1 MPDIPKSVHSKGL
14 LGESLAEQHLSTLG
28 LQCIARRYHSPYGE
42 IDLIMLDHDV
52 LVFVEVKF
60 RHHGTLV
67 SAQAAVT
74 PAKQRRIIQTAL
86 WYLNE
91 HPQHAS
97 RLMRFD
103 VVSLSG
109 ESCIEHIPNA
119 FQGAGW

>member
-1 MPDIPKSVHSKGL
+1 MPEKLSAYAKGVM
-14 LGESLAEQHLSTLG
+14 GEVTAARFLIAKGMKE
-28 LQCIARRYHSPYGE
+28 LQRRYRCAAGE